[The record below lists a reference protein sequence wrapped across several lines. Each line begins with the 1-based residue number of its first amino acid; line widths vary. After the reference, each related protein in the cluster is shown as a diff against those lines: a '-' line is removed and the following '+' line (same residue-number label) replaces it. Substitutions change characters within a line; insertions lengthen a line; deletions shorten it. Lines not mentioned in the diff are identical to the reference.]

1 MSLLYSLPFR
11 LVVAIAAALALG
23 QVCAFEI
30 VQGFYTLSMVVIEI
44 LMLVL
49 PVMVFCFLCNAI
61 MGIKKG
67 AASLVLLIFLG
78 VSASHFI
85 ALWTAYGVG
94 SIFLPLLNITN
105 QDVIALTTS
114 KISTITPK
122 WSLGLAWSFGTEKIM
137 IAAISLGLLMSYLP
151 QNNSVRQWFTTLVS
165 QGVYAITWFL
175 KYIFLPLLPLYVF
188 GFCMKLSFE
197 KSFLLL
203 FQSYGKV
210 FILSIILVIL
220 YIGLLYRLGSTSWG
234 KFKKNIAT
242 MMPAF
247 LTGFSTMSS
256 AATLPVTM
264 ECSEKMIKDPDLAR
278 LLVPATGNI
287 HMVGDCLTVTI
298 AALAL
303 TMIFGKPWPD
313 AGQFFSFSIGFLV
326 ARLSGVGVPA
336 GSLLVV
342 LPVIERSFGF
352 SPEMISLLTTIYVL
366 QDSFGT
372 ASNVM
377 GNGAFALFG
386 KKLED
391 RLKLM
396 SR

>member
-1 MSLLYSLPFR
+1 
-11 LVVAIAAALALG
+11 
-23 QVCAFEI
+23 
-30 VQGFYTLSMVVIEI
+30 
-44 LMLVL
+44 
-49 PVMVFCFLCNAI
+49 
-61 MGIKKG
+61 
-67 AASLVLLIFLG
+67 
-78 VSASHFI
+78 
-85 ALWTAYGVG
+85 
-94 SIFLPLLNITN
+94 
-105 QDVIALTTS
+105 
-114 KISTITPK
+114 
-122 WSLGLAWSFGTEKIM
+122 
-137 IAAISLGLLMSYLP
+137 
-151 QNNSVRQWFTTLVS
+151 
-165 QGVYAITWFL
+165 
-175 KYIFLPLLPLYVF
+175 
-188 GFCMKLSFE
+188 
-197 KSFLLL
+197 
-203 FQSYGKV
+203 
-210 FILSIILVIL
+210 
-220 YIGLLYRLGSTSWG
+220 
-234 KFKKNIAT
+234 
-242 MMPAF
+242 
-247 LTGFSTMSS
+247 
-256 AATLPVTM
+256 
-264 ECSEKMIKDPDLAR
+264 MIKDPDLAR